1 MERSTPPSRPRLSL
15 EERETLIR
23 WSAADKAVII
33 DTADASV
40 IRKLDRLC
48 KKYPD
53 VYACTRTDDV
63 YKAKRY
69 SLTDWKYISFSF
81 PRSAAQIE
89 AARKG
94 AFKPRKAAALAD
106 NLQA

>member
-1 MERSTPPSRPRLSL
+1 MTRSTPPSRLTL

-23 WSAADKAVII
+23 WNAADKAVVI

-48 KKYPD
+48 KKYPETY
-53 VYACTRTDDV
+53 VCTRVDDV

-69 SLTDWKYISFSF
+69 SLTDCGYIRFAWPPSE
-81 PRSAAQIE
+81 AQVK
-89 AARKG
+89 AGQARTARINSK
-94 AFKPRKAAALAD
+94 R
-106 NLQA
+106 Q

>member
-1 MERSTPPSRPRLSL
+1 MTRSTPPTRLSL

-23 WSAADKAVII
+23 WCAADKAVVI
-33 DTADASV
+33 DTADAAV

-48 KKYPD
+48 QKYPD
-53 VYACTRTDDV
+53 TYACTRTDDV

-69 SLTDWKYISFSF
+69 SLTDAKFVNFSF

-94 AFKPRKAAALAD
+94 AFKPRKQATAASS
-106 NLQA
+106 

>member
-1 MERSTPPSRPRLSL
+1 M
-15 EERETLIR
+15 
-23 WSAADKAVII
+23 I

-48 KKYPD
+48 QKHPD
-53 VYACTRTDDV
+53 TYACTRVDDV

-69 SLTDWKYISFSF
+69 SLTDAKFINFSF

-94 AFKPRKAAALAD
+94 AFKPRKSTTAAD
-106 NLQA
+106 F